1 MNEFFEKTER
11 SIKHLQAFHDFFND
25 RKNYEI
31 PAEQSDLEIYQS
43 NSNGLIDSFSEI
55 NAFEQLYN
63 KDDRQLILADLFEY
77 FLLGRAF
84 YSMGTSRSKFDKKE
98 HFTKGILH
106 FVNLLMCFESITV
119 NVKRRNN
126 LLDYLITQVPSIKN
140 EDDFKALKNYGAEVG
155 LPGSKEG
162 KTIGKYYDKL
172 MPKTA
177 GGLWHELL
185 VYIFVIRNDL
195 GYILP
200 LLLHQ
205 KIYSKSDHLV
215 PPDFLIIT
223 KDKRMYGIEV
233 GIKKEIQSGSFS
245 LKTAIPTATID
256 TINSRNSDR
265 CPICK
270 KWINFCP
277 FVIKNYS
284 NFNHNIDKIEVKC
297 LSNCD
302 VLKRE
307 QILNGE
313 CKYSKYSRG
322 KATSLKHTDHDFT
335 DGRHYHYHCILDNVP
350 AEKRKEIIKAKDT
363 TAIKTHYPY
372 YSGLEELF

>member
-1 MNEFFEKTER
+1 MNEFFDKTEQ
-11 SIKHLQAFHDFFND
+11 SIKHLQALHDFFNNPV
-25 RKNYEI
+25 NYVI
-31 PAEQSDLEIYQS
+31 PDEQADLEIYQS
-43 NSNGLIDSFSEI
+43 NLDELVKSFSEI
-55 NAFEQLYN
+55 NAFKQLYN

-84 YSMGTSRSKFDKKE
+84 YSMGNSRITFDKKE
-98 HFTKGILH
+98 HFAKGILH

-119 NVKRRNN
+119 NVQRRNK
-126 LLDYLITQVPSIKN
+126 LLDYLITLVPSIKD
-140 EDDFKALKNYGAEVG
+140 EDNFEELRVYPTEVG
-155 LPGSKEG
+155 LPGSAEG
-162 KTIGKYYDKL
+162 KTLGKYFDKL

-185 VYIFVIRNDL
+185 VYVFVIRNDL

-223 KDKRMYGIEV
+223 KDKRVYGIEV

-265 CPICK
+265 CPSCK

-277 FVIKNYS
+277 FVIENYS
-284 NFNHNIDKIEVKC
+284 NFNNEIEKTEVKC
-297 LSNCD
+297 LTSCVIFTRD
-302 VLKRE
+302 
-307 QILNGE
+307 QIVNGE
-313 CKYSKYSRG
+313 CKYSKYSRV
-322 KATSLKHTDHDFT
+322 KAATLTHTHHDFA
-335 DGRHYHYHCILDNVP
+335 DGKHYHYHCVLENVTP
-350 AEKRKEIIKAKDT
+350 VKRAEIITAKDT
-363 TAIKTHYPY
+363 SALKTHYPY